1 MSLYQSSR
9 DKHPELLNIGKP
21 WTTEQENLLIKKV
34 GEGKNHEE
42 LSIEFGRT
50 TGGIRSRL
58 REIAVEMIDLGKSV
72 EYAMEKTK
80 LTRDEI
86 YKKPLTANIKEN
98 DSPYKLYFDG
108 KAEPNPGRGSAAAVL
123 YFEDKIIFEV
133 GKYLEYTT
141 NNQAEYLGLIIGLK
155 ECIKKDVKELQV
167 FGDSN
172 LVIEQSAG
180 RWKVKN
186 EGLIELNNQVKT
198 LIKHFTN
205 ISFTHIY
212 RNLNTKADELTNI
225 VFDSKKNI
233 NYEEEV
239 VTKQKTINE
248 IFKVVESKEKYEM
261 KEVIDLMKEIRDL
274 LKKFVENVVV
284 E

>member
-58 REIAVEMIDLGKSV
+58 REIACEMIGLGKTI
-72 EYAMEKTK
+72 EYAIEKTK
-80 LTRDEI
+80 LSKEVIQKSLDKRGVARERKVA
-86 YKKPLTANIKEN
+86 KKE
-98 DSPYKLYFDG
+98 
-108 KAEPNPGRGSAAAVL
+108 
-123 YFEDKIIFEV
+123 
-133 GKYLEYTT
+133 
-141 NNQAEYLGLIIGLK
+141 
-155 ECIKKDVKELQV
+155 KKV
-167 FGDSN
+167 SN
-172 LVIEQSAG
+172 
-180 RWKVKN
+180 
-186 EGLIELNNQVKT
+186 
-198 LIKHFTN
+198 
-205 ISFTHIY
+205 
-212 RNLNTKADELTNI
+212 
-225 VFDSKKNI
+225 
-233 NYEEEV
+233 
-239 VTKQKTINE
+239 INE

>member
-58 REIAVEMIDLGKSV
+58 REIACEMIGLGKTI
-72 EYAMEKTK
+72 EYAIEKTK
-80 LTRDEI
+80 LSKEVIQESLDKRGVARERKVA
-86 YKKPLTANIKEN
+86 KKE
-98 DSPYKLYFDG
+98 
-108 KAEPNPGRGSAAAVL
+108 
-123 YFEDKIIFEV
+123 
-133 GKYLEYTT
+133 
-141 NNQAEYLGLIIGLK
+141 
-155 ECIKKDVKELQV
+155 KKV
-167 FGDSN
+167 SN
-172 LVIEQSAG
+172 
-180 RWKVKN
+180 
-186 EGLIELNNQVKT
+186 
-198 LIKHFTN
+198 
-205 ISFTHIY
+205 
-212 RNLNTKADELTNI
+212 
-225 VFDSKKNI
+225 
-233 NYEEEV
+233 
-239 VTKQKTINE
+239 INE